1 MPRYSE
7 RAARI
12 VTLDGW
18 MTRYLDRKTR
28 SWASLHALGMQISQ
42 VDLDPDVPTST
53 TFAGCVMRQLRCL
66 KSNRYLSRPRRR
78 PEALSFT
85 PLWIHDDSLLTKR
98 EFGVLFRMTKE
109 SFDKLLSLIDDHP
122 VFSNNSSC
130 PQKPPKYQF
139 QVTLYHYGG
148 GATGSRMRTAI
159 QFGIGEGTV
168 HLYVSRV
175 TKAILAL
182 QREYIRWPEPNS
194 PEYAEIVGRHQLEY
208 GFPNCLGFVDGT
220 LVPVYRK
227 PIAQGERYYTRKS
240 TYALNVTVI
249 VDSTTRILFVIA
261 GSKIMNL

>member
-1 MPRYSE
+1 
-7 RAARI
+7 
-12 VTLDGW
+12 
-18 MTRYLDRKTR
+18 
-28 SWASLHALGMQISQ
+28 
-42 VDLDPDVPTST
+42 
-53 TFAGCVMRQLRCL
+53 
-66 KSNRYLSRPRRR
+66 
-78 PEALSFT
+78 
-85 PLWIHDDSLLTKR
+85 
-98 EFGVLFRMTKE
+98 MTKE

-168 HLYVSRV
+168 HLYVRRV
-175 TKAILAL
+175 TEAILAL

-227 PIAQGERYYTRKS
+227 PIAQGERYLYSQK
-240 TYALNVTVI
+240 YLCAQCNCI
-249 VDSTTRILFVIA
+249 VNNKDSVCHCW
-261 GSKIMNL
+261 K